1 MTDTHGGP
9 RPRSL
14 LDLAG
19 RLLALTLSLRRGG
32 DYGEEPAL
40 RQRIAAYLGEIE
52 REGAAAGIARDDLDA
67 LRYPLVAFIDETILA
82 SEWAHRE
89 KWRDRPLQLDL
100 YGTRTAGTGFFER
113 LAALRQAGEAK
124 RDLLEVY
131 HLCLLLGFEGQ
142 YRVTGRERLRLV
154 LEELQGQLGYSAR
167 RAKEPRLSPHGRRR
181 EEGPVAAGDGFPTRR
196 VALFA
201 AAVLVVLFLVF
212 FIAIN
217 HGADQALELI
227 PPPSY

>member
-1 MTDTHGGP
+1 MSHTHGGP
-9 RPRSL
+9 RPHSL

-19 RLLALTLSLRRGG
+19 RLLALTLSLRRSA
-32 DYGEEPAL
+32 DFGEEAAL

-52 REGAAAGIARDDLDA
+52 REGAAAGIGRDDVDA

-124 RDLLEVY
+124 RELLEVY

-142 YRVTGRERLRLV
+142 YRVTGRQNLRLV
-154 LEELQGQLGYSAR
+154 VEELQGQLGYSAR
-167 RAKEPRLSPHGRRR
+167 RAKEPRLSPHGKRR
-181 EEGPVAAGDGFPTRR
+181 EEATVEAGDGFPTRR
-196 VALFA
+196 VALFTVGA
-201 AAVLVVLFLVF
+201 LVILFLVF

-217 HGADQALELI
+217 HGANQALELL